1 MTTMT
6 FTTTVLPGGE
16 IRVSAPQLAEGQ
28 TVTVTVAE
36 QTPRSVLTR
45 ENLVEWLQ
53 SLPSTKTPE
62 EWEQFE
68 RDFQEER
75 NSWDR

>member
-1 MTTMT
+1 MPLT

-16 IRVSAPQLAEGQ
+16 IRVIAPQLTEGQ

-36 QTPRSVLTR
+36 PVAAPALTR
-45 ENLVEWLQ
+45 GNLLEWLR
-53 SLPSTKTPE
+53 SLPSTKTAE

>member
-1 MTTMT
+1 MPTLT

-28 TVTVTVAE
+28 TVTVAE
-36 QTPRSVLTR
+36 QAPRPTLTK
-45 ENLVEWLQ
+45 ENLVEGLQ

>member
-1 MTTMT
+1 MTLT

-16 IRVSAPQLAEGQ
+16 IRVQAPHLAEGQ
-28 TVTVTVAE
+28 AVTVSVAVSR
-36 QTPRSVLTR
+36 PPLTR
-45 ENLVEWLQ
+45 ENLVEWLR
-53 SLPSTKTPE
+53 SLPSTRTPE

>member
-1 MTTMT
+1 MTLTY
-6 FTTTVLPGGE
+6 TTTVLSGGE
-16 IRVSAPQLAEGQ
+16 IRVQAPQLAEGQ
-28 TVTVTVAE
+28 AITV
-36 QTPRSVLTR
+36 SVVVPESAPLTKA
-45 ENLVEWLQ
+45 NLMGWLD
-53 SLPSTKTPE
+53 SLTATRTPE